1 MTKFD
6 TIHNDKASSTPGRKN
21 AGSRGFYVLGILIIS
36 LIAFA
41 PVVDAGCSCSGG
53 TWDPSGFLNS
63 EPGTGQPV
71 QPGSA
76 QNNAARKFW
85 LIARRIPV

>member
-1 MTKFD
+1 M
-6 TIHNDKASSTPGRKN
+6 
-21 AGSRGFYVLGILIIS
+21 LS

-63 EPGTGQPV
+63 ELGTGQPV
-71 QPGSA
+71 QP
-76 QNNAARKFW
+76 AAPK
-85 LIARRIPV
+85 IAPLEILAAAHKSR